1 MSGPPGAAL
10 ASTSAAPLI
19 RRQEGYFAAA
29 AGRELFERAWL
40 PDAPRAAAL
49 LVHGLAEHSG
59 RYEHVGSWLAAR
71 GIAVHA
77 FDHQGHGRSP
87 GVRCHVRRFSDLL
100 EDTKVALTR
109 ARDAHPGQPLFVI
122 GHSMGGLV
130 TASLASEPGCDAT
143 GFAITGAALVS
154 PAAPSPPLRIALR
167 LLRWIVPR
175 LSIDNGLD
183 PDALSTDPDVGRKY
197 VEDPLVPRRI
207 TVALAHELFTQMRR
221 VAGRGAD
228 VQRPVLALH
237 GEDDPICA
245 RVGSE
250 RFAASAPHGRYLGF
264 PGMRHEILNE
274 PERERVLETLLTWMR
289 EVGAP

>member
-10 ASTSAAPLI
+10 ARNPAPLI

-40 PDAPRAAAL
+40 PEAPRAAAL

-59 RYEHVGSWLAAR
+59 RYEHVGTWLAAR

-77 FDHQGHGRSP
+77 FDHQGHGRSR
-87 GVRCHVRRFSDLL
+87 GVRCYVRRFSELL
-100 EDTKVALTR
+100 DDANSALAR
-109 ARDAHPGQPLFVI
+109 ARDAHPGLPLFVV

-167 LLRWIVPR
+167 VLSWILPR

-183 PDALSTDPDVGRKY
+183 PNALSTDPDVGRRY

-207 TVALAHELFTQMRR
+207 TVALAHALFAQMRY
-221 VAGRGAD
+221 VAGRGSR
-228 VQRPVLALH
+228 VQRPLLALH
-237 GEDDPICA
+237 GEDDSICSS
-245 RVGSE
+245 VGSE
-250 RFAASAPHGRYLGF
+250 RFAAAAPHGRYLGF

-274 PERERVLETLLTWMR
+274 PDRAKVLETLLTWMR
-289 EVGAP
+289 EVGAL